1 MRTFTRVTGP
11 IALIV
16 TLLTL
21 IADGALACSR
31 VTWCGKDGV
40 VVTGRSM
47 DWPYDFNTHFYII
60 PRDEM
65 NVGLKG
71 GYSWKSKYGAVVL
84 AGALNAG
91 GPINGVFDGLNERGL
106 GVNMLY
112 LAETDFGTPSEASSR
127 RISWAAW
134 LQYVVSNFATVNEA
148 ITDLQKNPVSLVP
161 VNFGPGGAAH
171 PSVHLSLTDAGGDSA
186 ILEYLEGKLVV
197 HHSRDYQVMTNSP
210 TYDKQLV
217 LDTYWSRL
225 DGAKMLPG
233 SHQSEDRFVRASYY
247 LKRLGGDITDER
259 RQIAGVLSIMRNIS
273 VPWGAADPLHPNI
286 APTYWRSVLDHTRKH
301 YFFESA
307 LSPYIV
313 MVDVAKLNLSP
324 GSGVRRVA
332 LEGAEGFALIGDIN
346 GSFKSAEPIDYL
358 APAEK

>member
-1 MRTFTRVTGP
+1 MKLNQA
-11 IALIV
+11 IALILALIV
-16 TLLTL
+16 TL
-21 IADGALACSR
+21 AVALPTKTAQACSR
-31 VTWCGKDGV
+31 ATWCGDNGD

-60 PRDEM
+60 PREEL

-84 AGALNAG
+84 AGALNGG

-112 LAETDFGTPSEASSR
+112 LAETDFGPVPSDSSR
-127 RISWAAW
+127 KISWAAW
-134 LQYVVSNFATVNEA
+134 LQYIVSNFATVKEA
-148 ITDLQKNPVSLVP
+148 VTEIEKNPVHLVP
-161 VNFGPGGAAH
+161 ANFGPGGKAH
-171 PSVHLSLTDAGGDSA
+171 PSVHLSLTDPSGDSA
-186 ILEYLEGKLVV
+186 IMEYLNGKLVV

-210 TYDKQLV
+210 TYDKQLA
-217 LDTYWSRL
+217 LNAYWSRM

-247 LKRLGGDITDER
+247 LKRLGTQITDQR
-259 RQIAGVLSIMRNIS
+259 REIAGVLSVMRNIS

-286 APTYWRSVLDHTRKH
+286 APTYWRSVQDHTRKH
-301 YFFESA
+301 YYFESA

-313 MVDVAKLNLSP
+313 MADLNKLDLSP
-324 GSGVRRVA
+324 GSGVRRIA
-332 LEGAEGFALIGDIN
+332 LEGPEGFALIGDIS
-346 GSFKSAEPIDYL
+346 GSFKPAQQIDYL
-358 APAEK
+358 AP

>member
-1 MRTFTRVTGP
+1 MKQTKAIILFLAFTL
-11 IALIV
+11 ALSAKV
-16 TLLTL
+16 SE
-21 IADGALACSR
+21 ACSR
-31 VTWCGKDGV
+31 ATWCGSNGD

-47 DWPYDFNTHFYII
+47 DWPYDFNTHFYVI
-60 PRDEM
+60 PREEL

-112 LAETDFGTPSEASSR
+112 LAETDFGTTPSNATR

-134 LQYVVSNFATVNEA
+134 LQYVVSNFASVKEA
-148 ITDLQKNPVSLVP
+148 VAEMEKNPVYLVP

-171 PSVHLSLTDAGGDSA
+171 PSVHLSLTDSSGDSA
-186 ILEYLEGKLVV
+186 IMEYLNGKLVV
-197 HHSRDYQVMTNSP
+197 HHNREYQVMTNSP
-210 TYDKQLV
+210 TYDKQLA
-217 LDTYWSRL
+217 LNAYWSRM

-247 LKRLGGDITDER
+247 LNRLGTDITDQR
-259 RQIAGVLSIMRNIS
+259 RQIAGVLSVMRNIS

-286 APTYWRSVLDHTRKH
+286 APTYWRSVLDHTRKQ
-301 YFFESA
+301 YYFESA

-313 MVDVAKLNLSP
+313 RVDVNKLDLSP
-324 GSGVRRVA
+324 GSGVRSVA
-332 LEGAEGFALIGDIN
+332 LEGPDGFALLGDIN
-346 GSFKSAEPIDYL
+346 GVFKPAAQIEYL
-358 APAEK
+358 AP

>member
-1 MRTFTRVTGP
+1 MKKNTA
-11 IALIV
+11 ISIV
-16 TLLTL
+16 LGLAALLTVRCSE
-21 IADGALACSR
+21 ACSR
-31 VTWCGKDGV
+31 ATWCGGNGD

-60 PRDEM
+60 PRDEV

-84 AGALNAG
+84 AGALNGG
-91 GPINGVFDGLNERGL
+91 GPVNGVFDGLNEKGL

-112 LAETDFGTPSEASSR
+112 LAETAFESAPVNSSR

-134 LQYVVSNFATVNEA
+134 LQYIVSNFASVKEA
-148 ITDLQKNPVSLVP
+148 VTEVEKNPVYLVP

-171 PSVHLSLTDAGGDSA
+171 PSVHLSLTDASGDSA
-186 ILEYLEGKLVV
+186 IMEYLDGKLVV
-197 HHSRDYQVMTNSP
+197 HHSREHQVMTNSP
-210 TYDKQLV
+210 TYDKQLA
-217 LDTYWSRL
+217 LNAYWSRM

-247 LKRLGGDITDER
+247 LKRLGTDITDR
-259 RQIAGVLSIMRNIS
+259 RKQIAGVLSVMRNIS

-301 YFFESA
+301 YYFESA

-313 MVDVAKLNLSP
+313 MVDLSKLDLSP
-324 GSGVRRVA
+324 GSGLRSVA
-332 LEGAEGFALIGDIN
+332 LEGPEGFALIGEIN
-346 GSFKSAEPIDYL
+346 SAFKPAKQIEYL
-358 APAEK
+358 AP